1 VQHSQYEQAVRAGHR
16 ALQEVTTGQSRDD
29 LILKLGRDRILA
41 HQVLFKHRHVNET
54 PPAHYDLIRLWHS
67 QKAKILV
74 MAFREFGKS
83 TIAEEAFVLGACYQ
97 LFHNAIIIGS
107 TEKRACERLRA
118 IKHEIE
124 TNELLQQLF
133 GYQVGRVWNEAEV
146 ILANGVRI
154 IAVGRGQS
162 LRGTKHLHWRP
173 DFAFCDDIEDKE
185 HVTTPEARDATQA
198 WFMDELLP
206 CLDRNARIRMNAT
219 PLDRDSLP
227 MRIKKWDAWET
238 IVYPIEYVDERGER
252 QATWSDRYPL
262 VWVDAKRREYA
273 DAGDM
278 EGYAREYMCVA
289 EDPKAKIFT
298 SSMFKVEPRVRT
310 WQPVFAMYDPA
321 RTTKQT
327 SATTGWAVWSWIANR
342 MVVWDA
348 GAELWKPDELI
359 DHIFKTNDQYSPVEI
374 GVEEDGLNEFLLQ
387 PLRHAQLARNTLV
400 PLRAMRAPR
409 GKIAFIEGLQPYF
422 MAGEISFAK
431 ELNALVQQFLSF
443 PTGHIDAPNALAYS
457 VRMRP
462 GIVVYEDFGS
472 GHVYDELPVRVRAPL
487 WLCLNAGH
495 GLVTGVVVQVV
506 DGGLHVLADYV
517 REGDPG
523 GVLEGL
529 VVDARV
535 EYGDC
540 RFVAGPD
547 HYGVYSRLGL
557 RGAVAKL
564 PAELRKG
571 GDEAV
576 GRDEIRVLLRRQIRG
591 LPALRISA
599 KAHWT
604 LNAFAAGYAR
614 SVDKRGVVQ
623 DEARDDVYRVLME
636 GLETFTAHMNLG
648 SLSDSPPNIRFTEG
662 GQRYVSALPSRT
674 APLPAKDDLLRDFGV
689 VSDLGMPRS
698 ARR

>member
-1 VQHSQYEQAVRAGHR
+1 M
-16 ALQEVTTGQSRDD
+16 TPRDD
-29 LILKLGRDRILA
+29 LILKLGRDRLLA
-41 HQVLFKHRHVNET
+41 HQVLFKHRHVDQT

-67 QKAKILV
+67 MVPKALV

-83 TIAEEAFVLGACYQ
+83 TIAEEAFVLGACYT

-133 GYQVGRVWNEAEV
+133 GFQVGKVWNEAEV
-146 ILANGVRI
+146 ILANGVRV

-162 LRGTKHLHWRP
+162 LRGTKHLHYRP

-227 MRIKKWDAWET
+227 MRIKKWEAWQT
-238 IVYPIEYVDERGER
+238 SVYPIEYVDAQGTR
-252 QATWSDRYPL
+252 QPTWPARYPL
-262 VWVDAKRREYA
+262 DWVDAKRREYA

-289 EDPKAKIFT
+289 EDPRAKIFT

-321 RTTKQT
+321 RTTRAT
-327 SATTGWAVWSWIANR
+327 SATTGWAVWSWIGNR

-348 GAELWKPDELI
+348 GAGVWKPDEMI
-359 DHIFKTNDQYSPVEI
+359 DHIFKVADEYAPVEI

-387 PLRHAQLARNTLV
+387 PLRHAQLARNTLI

-431 ELNALVQQFLSF
+431 ELPALVTQFLSF
-443 PTGHIDAPNALAYS
+443 PTGRIDAPNALAYA

-462 GIVVYEDFGS
+462 GAVVFDDFNSGNVVED
-472 GHVYDELPVRVRAPL
+472 LRPRVRVPV

-495 GLVTGVVVQVV
+495 GVVTGVVTQVV
-506 DGGLHVLADYV
+506 DGGLHVLADFV

-523 GVLEGL
+523 GVVESI

-535 EYGDC
+535 AFGDC
-540 RFVAGPD
+540 RLVAGPA

-557 RGAVAKL
+557 RGAVARL

-571 GDEAV
+571 GDEKV
-576 GRDEIRVLLRRQIRG
+576 GRDELRTLLRRQIRG
-591 LPALRISA
+591 VPALRISSG
-599 KAHWT
+599 AHWT

-614 SVDKRGVVQ
+614 AVDKRGVVQ
-623 DEARDDVYRVLME
+623 DEAREDVYRVLME

-648 SLSDSPPNIRFTEG
+648 SLSDSPPNIRVTEG

-674 APLPAKDDLLRDFGV
+674 APLPAKDDLFRDVGA
-689 VSDLGMPRS
+689 VSDLGVLRS